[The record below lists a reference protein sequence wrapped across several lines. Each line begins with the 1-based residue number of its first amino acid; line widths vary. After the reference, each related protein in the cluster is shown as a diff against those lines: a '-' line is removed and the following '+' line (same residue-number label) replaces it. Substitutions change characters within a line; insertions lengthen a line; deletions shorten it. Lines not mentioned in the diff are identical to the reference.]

1 MELKGMSKVQDVQI
15 KSVKLKGQE
24 INASEQFN
32 FTTPAEFIALMEENA
47 LGSKFV
53 GVQSIDVV
61 GDQAVFNN
69 VIGDKG

>member
-1 MELKGMSKVQDVQI
+1 MDLKGMSMVQDAQI

-24 INASEQFN
+24 ITSSEQFN

-53 GVQSIDVV
+53 GVQSVDII
-61 GDQAVFNN
+61 GEQAVFNN